1 MLGATDLAPRMVP
14 RSVPFFCNQFSLF
27 ESELISHPHDKRIDR
42 DRLKKLVLFRDH
54 RGWRG
59 LELTERYA
67 VNGAYQSLWEI
78 VEPYSRILGL
88 WHANHPM

>member
-1 MLGATDLAPRMVP
+1 VLSDPQDT
-14 RSVPFFCNQFSLF
+14 
-27 ESELISHPHDKRIDR
+27 RIDR
-42 DRLKKLVLFRDH
+42 DRLKKLVLFRDD

-59 LELTERYA
+59 LEWTERYA